1 MSKETIS
8 GEFDPLKNIYTYN
21 DFKNGFQGWSLF
33 GTNGIPSIENGVLI
47 IPNKNS
53 NLDFSN
59 YSKRLTI
66 MWRYFRWESYINFSN
81 DSGYENLKYI
91 TWALDTQKGN
101 AFPKD
106 GSEDRR
112 FYNIFCYPN
121 ENKWIIWAAPGISF
135 TGTLHSNKWNYVSI
149 DLDFINSE
157 FLKMQFNDQI
167 VDLRGH
173 SPLKVVKNN
182 ERTRLTNLLHV
193 GFGIASY
200 TKYTTSILKVKS
212 TCISGEGE
220 YKYP

>member
-8 GEFDPLKNIYTYN
+8 GEFNPLENIYTYN

-33 GTNGIPSIENGVLI
+33 GTKGVPFIENGVLI
-47 IPNKNS
+47 IPNKES
-53 NLDFSN
+53 DMVFSN

-81 DSGYENLKYI
+81 DSGYENLKFI
-91 TWALDTQKGN
+91 QWALDTQKGN

-112 FYNIFCYPN
+112 FYFILCYPN
-121 ENKWIIWAAPGISF
+121 ENKWEIRATTGISF
-135 TGTLHSNKWNYVSI
+135 PGTLYNNKWNYVRI

-157 FLKMQFNDQI
+157 FLKIQFNDQI
-167 VDLRGH
+167 IDLRGH
-173 SPLKVVKNN
+173 SPSKVIKAP

-200 TKYTTSILKVKS
+200 TNDTTSILKVKS
-212 TCISGEGE
+212 TYISGEGE